1 MLVSKILNT
10 FMYDHT
16 LQSKR
21 KTFCRYCLQ
30 AFNTVEMLT
39 LFRMSFFGTVYGRE
53 GGQKGPPL

>member
-39 LFRMSFFGTVYGRE
+39 YSG
-53 GGQKGPPL
+53 